1 MKRSPLT
8 LSALMAF
15 VMLFALAFAA
25 LTTTSDFWA
34 SVARTTTLVAL
45 GIGLLAAILC
55 RGRARAFW
63 TGFSLFGCGSLWI
76 HGGEVPLKSLGI
88 SSANYSRPATAG
100 DNPPLL
106 TTWLLDYL
114 SEHASMGG
122 SPGVGDRIEVQW
134 GSAASFY
141 PARVLERDGESVK
154 IRYDGDPQGRWD
166 EWATPNRVRRARP
179 TYYHAAGYSVLSL
192 AAAGFGGVLALLI
205 TALRDRRGEGEPA
218 TH

>member
-55 RGRARAFW
+55 RGRARSFW

-76 HGGEVPLKSLGI
+76 HGGEVPLKSLAI
-88 SSANYSRPATAG
+88 SSANYSGPVPAVER
-100 DNPPLL
+100 PPLL

-114 SEHASMGG
+114 FEHAPMGG
-122 SPGVGDRIEVQW
+122 VPRVGDRIEIQW
-134 GSAASFY
+134 GNPASYY
-141 PARVLERDGESVK
+141 PARVLERDGASVK
-154 IRYDGDPQGRWD
+154 IRYEGDPQGRWD
-166 EWATPNRVRRARP
+166 EWAAPNRVRRARP

-192 AAAGFGGVLALLI
+192 AAAGFGGLLALLI
-205 TALRDRRGEGEPA
+205 TALGERRNEGEPA
-218 TH
+218 SR